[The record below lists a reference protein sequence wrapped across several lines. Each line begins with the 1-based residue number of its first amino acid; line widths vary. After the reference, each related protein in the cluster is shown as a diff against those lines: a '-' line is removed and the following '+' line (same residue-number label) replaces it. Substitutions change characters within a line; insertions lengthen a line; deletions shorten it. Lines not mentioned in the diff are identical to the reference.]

1 MEIKITR
8 KKKIGESGGAW
19 SDYINYWL
27 IHGRIISEDG
37 KFYKPWKFVAEVN
50 FSADGWDSENQRDIP
65 EAEMLENTI
74 ASYLDAIRSFDDCQ
88 EFYDLCNE
96 TIKKWNKCAIWCHI

>member
-8 KKKIGESGGAW
+8 KKKIGKSGNCW
-19 SDYINYWL
+19 SDYIHYYL
-27 IHGRIISEDG
+27 IHGRIISGDG

-50 FSADGWDSENQRDIP
+50 FSADGWDMENQRDIP
-65 EAEMLENTI
+65 EAEILENVI
-74 ASYLDAIRSFDDCQ
+74 AGYLDTIRSFEDCQ

-96 TIKKWNKCAIWCHI
+96 TIRKWNKCAIMCAI